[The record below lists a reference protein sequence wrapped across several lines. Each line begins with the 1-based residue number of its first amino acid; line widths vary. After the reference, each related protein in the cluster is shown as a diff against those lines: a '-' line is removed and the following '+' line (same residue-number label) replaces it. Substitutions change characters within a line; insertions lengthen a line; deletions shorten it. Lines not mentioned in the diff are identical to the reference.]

1 MEVVF
6 LGKQRQ
12 EQFCRVSNKDQ
23 LQNDLFGD
31 TSDFVLFLR
40 VGR

>member
-12 EQFCRVSNKDQ
+12 EQFRRVSNKDQ

-31 TSDFVLFLR
+31 ISDFVFF
-40 VGR
+40 